1 MKFKNTDHKE
11 RYEKILARMKKQD
24 PYHKSAAYLMA
35 LAELVPS
42 DVFDFEN
49 DFIRHEGLYKAWQTG
64 SSRKA
69 TRLMFNLWNGC
80 YEDKAADKPEETSY
94 YYAVDEIFCNHEYAP
109 YFYEAI
115 RIRFEWI

>member
-1 MKFKNTDHKE
+1 MKFQNE
-11 RYEKILARMKKQD
+11 RHEQQYYTLLSKMQKTD

-35 LAELVPS
+35 LADLVPG
-42 DVFDFEN
+42 DVFDFSG
-49 DFIRHEGLYKAWQTG
+49 DKIKPEGLDKGWQTG

-80 YEDKAADKPEETSY
+80 HKDVVAENPEETSG
-94 YYAVDEIFCNHEYAP
+94 YYAVDEIFCNAEYAP